1 MNPVLIILPQGAS
14 IGGVTTWA
22 ITLAN
27 ALAAERRP
35 VTLLIHGAIDHHASV
50 PLKLHPGVNAIHRPD
65 LPSPQSL
72 AGQLKSVTNAYRD
85 AINAISL
92 KGLGPVLLIP
102 TRDADCF
109 GVCAALAQDD
119 PARVRLVGWRHSP
132 MPYEREIFR
141 VFGPSMSRI
150 IGVSQ
155 WLCDHMRRS
164 LPTCADRVACV
175 PNAVDVPL
183 SRPRRRPVNGR
194 PIELVYTGRLDD
206 AIKRTGALPLLSDA
220 LTQMAIA
227 HRLTIIGDG
236 PALSTLQAAAA
247 SRASLRLLGVHS
259 PHDVAA
265 ALAASDVFVLPSRIE
280 GLSLSA
286 LEAMAQGCALAITR
300 TPSGASD
307 LIGDGSCGCLADAS
321 PEDDDATTAQALTCA
336 VQSLLAR
343 DLDAAGRAAHARAL
357 AHFSIKTMVR
367 HAIEELGRAA
377 TDPPITAQAAMPIIF
392 HDRTRPASV
401 PADAENRLARILHS
415 LAGRAILIHGCG
427 AHTRALMSTILSS
440 PARIVGFA
448 DDDSAAR
455 SPDPLRF
462 PVVLPAQAQ
471 ATGATDVVLSSY
483 LHEEVLWAR
492 RDVYERQ
499 GISVHR
505 LYAADHPIKQPA

>member
-22 ITLAN
+22 VTFAS
-27 ALAAERRP
+27 ALAADRRP
-35 VTLLIHGAIDHHASV
+35 VTLLIHGAIDHHDSV
-50 PLKLHPGVNAIHRPD
+50 PLKLHQDVDVIHLPN

-72 AGQLKSVTNAYRD
+72 AGKLNSVTDAYRD
-85 AINAISL
+85 AIDAISL

-109 GVCAALAQDD
+109 GVCAALAQAD
-119 PARVRLVGWRHSP
+119 PARVRLIGWRHSP
-132 MPYEREIFR
+132 MAYEREIFR

-150 IGVSQ
+150 IGVSH

-164 LPTCADRVACV
+164 LPTCPDRVACV
-175 PNAVDVPL
+175 PNAVDVPV

-194 PIELVYTGRLDD
+194 PIELIYTGRLDD
-206 AIKRTGALPLLSDA
+206 AIKRSGAFPLLSDA

-236 PALSTLQAAAA
+236 PALSALQVAAA
-247 SRASLRLLGVHS
+247 SRASLRLLGALP
-259 PHDVAA
+259 PHEVAA
-265 ALAASDVFVLPSRIE
+265 TLAASDVFVLPSRIE

-286 LEAMAQGCALAITR
+286 LEAMAQGCTLAITS

-307 LIGDGSCGCLADAS
+307 LIGDGACGCMADAS
-321 PEDDDATTAQALTCA
+321 PEDDDATTAQALACA

-343 DLDAAGRAAHARAL
+343 DLNAAGRAAHARAL

-367 HAIEELGRAA
+367 HAIEELDRAA
-377 TDPPITAQAAMPIIF
+377 TAPPITAQIAKPIIF
-392 HDRTRPASV
+392 HDRARPASV

-415 LAGRAILIHGCG
+415 LADRAILIHGCG
-427 AHTRALMSTILSS
+427 AHTQALMSTILSS

-455 SPDPLRF
+455 SPAPLSL
-462 PVVLPAQAQ
+462 PVVLPAEADT
-471 ATGATDVVLSSY
+471 TGATDVILSSY

-505 LYAADHPIKQPA
+505 LYAADLPIKQPA